1 MCIAITRARRCFL
14 RPATTAADTD
24 HFATSYVGSGDCG
37 YFRYATLVATF
48 MYGNALC
55 YFFLHSRVFV
65 WPGHTTLCNCYVFAT
80 RYCYLFA
87 SCVFCGRDTALCNCY
102 VFATWY
108 CHLFASRVFCGR
120 DTHCYATAMFSQYG
134 TATYLHPV
142 YSVAGTHAT
151 LAAT

>member
-1 MCIAITRARRCFL
+1 SRNAYLVLSPRYTCIAIARARRCFL

-24 HFATSYVGSGDCG
+24 HFATASYVGSGDCC

-55 YFFLHSRVFV
+55 YLFLHSRVFV

-87 SCVFCGRDTALCNCY
+87 SRVFCGRDTVLCNCY
-102 VFATWY
+102 VFATRY

-120 DTHCYATAMFSQYG
+120 DTCY
-134 TATYLHPV
+134 TYCYCIAFHLKHP
-142 YSVAGTHAT
+142 T
-151 LAAT
+151 